1 MTRGF
6 RYVAGEAALLR
17 MPVLPPER
25 AAATRV
31 DLGPDGED
39 DPSHL
44 ETFVREALTDPVL
57 REAIEVSGGSLSL
70 TLGRLERGDPVEP
83 ARLRRAAFA
92 VARHL
97 LRMTGRPTPFGLF
110 AGVSVAGFAQ
120 THDAVVR
127 DTPGDDRTEVRLGTA
142 HRKGVRVDGEWLAA
156 VVARLEG
163 VPAVLRL
170 LRVIRNDLCF
180 VRGDRL
186 VLPYVRAEAGTAE
199 RPRARRAVHELSVR
213 HAPPVRT
220 ALDLTGVP
228 VPYTEL
234 LRKLEE
240 AFPRASARTVETM
253 LGRLISQE
261 ILLTDLAPPPSAP
274 DPLEHVLRRLRGV
287 DGRADPAVAEALAEL
302 EGVAAALADYAEQ
315 PLGAGGAAWREAV
328 RRMRRIHVTERPP
341 VQVDLRLDA
350 DVRLPRAIA
359 EEVERVADALWR
371 LSPPDDTPPHLC
383 DYHAAFLERYGT
395 ARLVPIRELIDPER
409 GLGAPAGY
417 QVPPSRREQG
427 AGRDRVRAEGER
439 DELLAA
445 LAQEATLTG
454 TEVVLDDSLIDR
466 LAGAAGTH
474 WLAGAAGTSTEF
486 GVHVLAESLKDIERG
501 DFRLVAAP
509 VAGHAA
515 GAVYGR
521 FAYLFD
527 ASSGPSDPLG
537 PVVAADGEELAA
549 QLVFRP
555 VSDREVNVLR
565 VPVFCAAEVAVGVF
579 AERGD
584 PGVLGLDDVMVGADR
599 RDLFLVAAGRR
610 LTTFSPH
617 MLNTR
622 FATPNAVRLIRE
634 IAGGGGLRSP
644 WSWGSLS
651 VLPYLPRVR
660 YGRTV
665 ISSARW
671 RPTDELF
678 KAAEP
683 DRALD
688 AWRLRWRVPD
698 VVHVTYADHRIE
710 LDLSVSLHRRLLRQE
725 LTRNPGVRLVEPPG
739 DPQELGWLEGRSH
752 ELVVPLVRRA
762 DRAEA
767 PAPRHADDGHNGAGR
782 NGTGRNSAGHNGA
795 GHNGAGRSVPRAAVT
810 VRHLPGG
817 EWLYAKLYSGAE
829 LHEELLARHVPALL
843 SEFFAISDPA
853 EPSAAPAPV
862 GGVWYFVRYADP
874 EPQLRLRFHGDPGAL
889 HGRLL
894 PIIHD
899 WAGSLCTAGLARRLV
914 LDTFEPELARY
925 GGAAAA
931 SAAAEAFRADS
942 DAVLVALRLR
952 YDGVLDLPDELLAA
966 AGQLDLVRAFG
977 HDPGWVPA
985 AFSKDDG
992 HAAFQRMR
1000 REAIRLI
1007 DPSGAHEGL
1016 RAVPGGRD
1024 LVAAWRGRRDAVA
1037 AYGRLVRRLAEAGRL
1052 PVPPESILLSLL
1064 HMHHNRLLG
1073 PDRDKE
1079 RRCSAVLRGAVQAH
1093 LDRARFGS

>member
-25 AAATRV
+25 AAVTRA
-31 DLGPDGED
+31 DLGPGGAD
-39 DPSHL
+39 DPSLL

-110 AGVSVAGFAQ
+110 AGVSVAGFTQA
-120 THDAVVR
+120 HDK
-127 DTPGDDRTEVRLGTA
+127 EVRLGSA

-163 VPAVLRL
+163 IPAVLRL

-186 VLPYVRAEAGTAE
+186 VLPYVRAEAGAAE

-234 LRKLEE
+234 LLKLEE
-240 AFPRASARTVETM
+240 AFPRASAGTVETM

-261 ILLTDLAPPPSAP
+261 ILLTDLAPPPSAA
-274 DPLEHVLRRLRGV
+274 DPLAHVLRRLRGA
-287 DGRADPAVAEALAEL
+287 DGRPDPAVAEVLAEL

-328 RRMRRIHVTERPP
+328 RRMRRVHVTERPP

-359 EEVERVADALWR
+359 EEAERVADALWR
-371 LSPPDDTPPHLC
+371 LSPPDDTPPHLR

-417 QVPPSRREQG
+417 QVPPSRREHG
-427 AGRDRVRAEGER
+427 AGRDRDRARAEGER

-466 LAGAAGTH
+466 LAGAADR
-474 WLAGAAGTSTEF
+474 LAGAAGTAGTSTEF

-515 GAVYGR
+515 GSVYGR

-537 PVVAADGEELAA
+537 PVVAADGNELAA

-584 PGVLGLDDVMVGADR
+584 PSVLGLDDVMVGADR
-599 RDLFLVAAGRR
+599 RDLFLMAAGRR

-665 ISSARW
+665 LSPARW
-671 RPTDELF
+671 RPTDELV

-688 AWRLRWRVPD
+688 AWRLRWRVPE

-739 DPQELGWLEGRSH
+739 DPRELGWLEGRAH

-762 DRAEA
+762 DQGKA
-767 PAPRHADDGHNGAGR
+767 PVPRHTGDGV
-782 NGTGRNSAGHNGA
+782 
-795 GHNGAGRSVPRAAVT
+795 GRSVPRAAGT

-843 SEFFAISDPA
+843 SEFLAISGHT
-853 EPSAAPAPV
+853 APAPA
-862 GGVWYFVRYADP
+862 GSVWHFVRYADP
-874 EPQLRLRFHGDPGAL
+874 EPQLRLRFHGDPSTL

-894 PIIHD
+894 PVLHD
-899 WAGSLCTAGLARRLV
+899 WARSLCTAGLARRLV
-914 LDTFEPELARY
+914 LDAFEPELARY
-925 GGAAAA
+925 GGAATAA
-931 SAAAEAFRADS
+931 AAAEAFRADS
-942 DAVLVALRLR
+942 DTVLVALRLR
-952 YDGVLDLPDELLAA
+952 YEGALDLPDELLAA

-977 HDPGWVPA
+977 HDPEWVPA
-985 AFSKDDG
+985 AFSKDDDG
-992 HAAFQRMR
+992 HAVFQRMR

-1024 LVAAWRGRRDAVA
+1024 LVAAWGRRKDAVA
-1037 AYGRLVRRLAEAGRL
+1037 AYGQLVRRLAEAGRL

-1079 RRCSAVLRGAVQAH
+1079 RRCTAVLRGAVQAH